1 MFLATPFVAL
11 SLAVLSAALPAD
23 ALNTTARTAQSL
35 VAKSSANATK
45 IVSGSSFTDVA
56 PTVNV
61 NKTIIAGKDSIE
73 SNRFD

>member
-1 MFLATPFVAL
+1 MLATPFIAL
-11 SLAVLSAALPAD
+11 SLAVLSAALPAV
-23 ALNTTARTAQSL
+23 ALNTTAQSL
-35 VAKSSANATK
+35 AAKSSTNATK
-45 IVSGSSFTDVA
+45 IVSGSPFADVA